1 MSSPSNLSSTPPKHK
16 KEAFYAVPIT
26 TLFGSEYVPYA
37 EDLLRM
43 VTIQCV
49 IQLMLFLQSPSFAVL
64 FSPAFFELVFYVVL
78 GVSVYWL
85 LLKKV
90 VVVM

>member
-1 MSSPSNLSSTPPKHK
+1 MSSPSNLSSPHK
-16 KEAFYAVPIT
+16 KEAFYVLPIT
-26 TLFGSEYVPYA
+26 TLFGSEYVPFA

-64 FSPAFFELVFYVVL
+64 FSPAFFELIFYVVL

-90 VVVM
+90 VVVA